1 MNRFLLL
8 ATTCALSAA
17 LPASASANLSGDGPG
32 AASPIGGDRTAG
44 ITLPSVTASAS
55 ASRSGSTANWNLVAP
70 HASAARLAQLART
83 YGGTS
88 NPRIGVLTVPRGQ
101 ARAAARR
108 LGTALRSAGPDI
120 VAQRHSSFEQA
131 GGAISG
137 WSWSVAAPPTLTPGP
152 GTLAPIGVV
161 DDAVDTSVAELS
173 SAIVVNGVSPK
184 GETHGT
190 MVASTAAA
198 PYNGTGV
205 VGVAPGAQVYS
216 WGVTSLSCADVSLG
230 ITTLSDR
237 GAKVINVSLGFDQL
251 CGALERAIEYAYARG
266 VTVVSSPGNEGD
278 EDNPLNY
285 PASYQ
290 HVVSAAAMKQ
300 NYTIASFSNYDD
312 FVDVSAPGVDV
323 PVDVPLAADT
333 EDDARD
339 GVSSV
344 DGTSF
349 SSPYVAGGISWILG
363 ARPDLDPGQVAAI
376 LRASNRD
383 IEQPGWDPYSGYGLM
398 QITAALA
405 VPTPAKDPLEP
416 NDQPE
421 FTRSTSKGIF
431 GKPYLWDG
439 GGKATIQAVGDSADD
454 DIDAYRVRVPARTD
468 VKVQLRPIRGSVNLY
483 AFRSSA
489 TNFYRST
496 PVAASRRGGL
506 KTDTVWIRNSSN
518 RSRAGFVVVNTVSGP
533 NSRRLSEYTLS
544 VRAG

>member
-1 MNRFLLL
+1 MNRLLAL
-8 ATTCALSAA
+8 ATTCLSAA
-17 LPASASANLSGDGPG
+17 AIPASASAELAGSGLSP
-32 AASPIGGDRTAG
+32 AAPLGGERTAG
-44 ITLPSVTASAS
+44 IVLPPISAS
-55 ASRSGSTANWNLVAP
+55 AASTKQTANWNLIAP
-70 HASAARLAQLART
+70 HASTQALNRLAIT
-83 YGGTS
+83 YGGRV
-88 NPRIGVLTVPRGQ
+88 NARIGVLTVPRSH
-101 ARAAARR
+101 AREAARR
-108 LGTALRSAGPDI
+108 LGGALRSAGPDVI
-120 VAQRHSSFEQA
+120 GRRHASFEQA
-131 GGAISG
+131 GGAIS
-137 WSWSVAAPPTLTPGP
+137 SWSRSIGAPPTLTPGP

-161 DDAVDTSVAELS
+161 DDAVDTTVAELS

-230 ITTLSDR
+230 ITTLADR
-237 GAKVINVSLGFDQL
+237 GAKVINVSLGFNQL
-251 CGALERAIEYAYARG
+251 CGALERAVVYAYARG

-278 EDNPLNY
+278 QDNPLEY
-285 PASYQ
+285 PSSYQ
-290 HVVSAAAMKQ
+290 HVISAAAMKP
-300 NYTIASFSNYDD
+300 NFTIASFSNYDD
-312 FVDVSAPGVDV
+312 FVDVAAPGVDV
-323 PVDVPLAADT
+323 PVDVPVRADD

-339 GVSSV
+339 GVTTVS
-344 DGTSF
+344 GTSF

-383 IEQPGWDPYSGYGLM
+383 IEQPGWDPYSGYGLI
-398 QITAALA
+398 QISAALG
-405 VPTPAKDPLEP
+405 VPTPPKDPLEP

-421 FTRSTSKGIF
+421 FTRAASKGIF

-439 GGKATIQAVGDSADD
+439 GAKATIQAFGDSADD
-454 DIDAYRVRVPARTD
+454 DLDAYRIRVPARSD

-489 TNFYRST
+489 TDFYRST

-506 KTDTVWIRNSSN
+506 KMDTIWIRNSSN
-518 RSRAGFVVVNTVSGP
+518 RSRAGFVVVNSVSGP

-544 VRAG
+544 VRRG